1 MYSHTWQK
9 HTLHP
14 HRTPTILF
22 VFFSIFTIMLAAC
35 GGSSAAPA
43 NGGTTLATKQV
54 LAFPNVGTADIGF
67 FDPAT
72 GPDLN
77 SGLAINMIYS
87 GLVRSDKSLN
97 VIPDQ
102 ATWRISDDKKTYT
115 FSIKPG
121 ITFSDGTPVTA
132 QTYAYTWT
140 RALLPE
146 ITSPIASFFEASIV
160 GSDAVTNGKSK
171 TLSGVRA
178 IDDHTLQVTLKQPT
192 PYFLEEL
199 TTSIFFALN
208 SKLISQYGQKNW
220 TQHAEG
226 AGVGTGPF
234 MVKAWNR
241 NAQMVLVP
249 NPHYY
254 GNKTRLTEV
263 DMSFVKDNSTAF
275 KAYRAGQYAFVW
287 NLTPE
292 DQVQAKSLQGFMR
305 MSLLQTDLM
314 FFDSSRSPFNNVAVR
329 QAFAYAIDKQTLVH
343 AVLKDS
349 AAAAQTI
356 IPPGMPGYQPNF
368 AGLPFDAAKAKSLFQ
383 SVYPDASKA
392 PAFTFTYGSSQVT
405 PNEAAVLQQMWQTAL
420 GVQVKLRSVE
430 LTAYNTETSG
440 NRANHTIQFGFTQWG
455 ADFPD
460 PYDWL
465 TLNLTS
471 NAPNNNGSWNNPTF
485 DQTVAKAETLTG
497 NERIALYNEAEKTA
511 ITDVGWLPIDH
522 QAIAAVI
529 PSWVHGVSLNANGL
543 YFDNWSDVYL
553 LQH

>member
-1 MYSHTWQK
+1 MPSGTWQFRIAGRA
-9 HTLHP
+9 TLF
-14 HRTPTILF
+14 L
-22 VFFSIFTIMLAAC
+22 FFSVLIILLTAC
-35 GGSSAAPA
+35 GGSSSTPSS
-43 NGGTTLATKQV
+43 GGTTLAAKQV
-54 LAFPNVGTADIGF
+54 LTFPNVGTTDIGF

-72 GPDLN
+72 GPDAN
-77 SGLAINMIYS
+77 SALAINMIYS
-87 GLVRSDKSLN
+87 GLVRTDKNLN

-115 FSIKPG
+115 FTLKPNL
-121 ITFSDGTPVTA
+121 TFSDGTPVTA
-132 QTYAYTWT
+132 QTYVYTWT

-146 ITSPIASFFEASIV
+146 VTSPIASFFEAPIA
-160 GSDAVTNGKSK
+160 GADAVANGKSK
-171 TLSGVRA
+171 TLSGVKA
-178 IDDHTLQVTLKQPT
+178 IDDHTLQVTLSQPT
-192 PYFLEEL
+192 PYFLEDL
-199 TTSIFFALN
+199 TTSVFYALN
-208 SKLISQYGQKNW
+208 QKLISQYGQKNW
-220 TQHAEG
+220 VQHAEG

-234 MVKAWNR
+234 MVKTWNH

-254 GNKTRLTEV
+254 GNKTKLTEV
-263 DMSFVKDNSTAF
+263 DMIFVKENDTAF

-292 DQVQAKSLQGFMR
+292 DQLQAKSLQGFMR

-314 FFDSSRSPFNNVAVR
+314 FFDSSRPPFNNVAIR

-349 AAAAQTI
+349 VTAAQTI

-368 AGLPFDAAKAKSLFQ
+368 AGLPFNAAKAKSLFQ
-383 SVYPDASKA
+383 SVYPDVSKA
-392 PAFTFTYGSSQVT
+392 PSFTFTYPSSQVT

-440 NRANHTIQFGFTQWG
+440 NRTNHTIQFGFTQWG

-471 NAPNNNGSWNNPTF
+471 NASNNNGSWNNPTF

-497 NERIALYNEAEKTA
+497 DARIAQYNQAEQIA
-511 ITDVGWLPIDH
+511 ITDVGWLPLDH
-522 QAIAAVI
+522 QALAAVI

-543 YFDNWSDVYL
+543 YFDDWSNVYL

>member
-1 MYSHTWQK
+1 MSAHTWRFLIASIR
-9 HTLHP
+9 HTPFLLC
-14 HRTPTILF
+14 I
-22 VFFSIFTIMLAAC
+22 SIFTILLTAC
-35 GGSSAAPA
+35 GGSASTPA
-43 NGGTTLATKQV
+43 NSGTTLASKQV
-54 LAFPNVGTADIGF
+54 LAFPNVGTTDIGF
-67 FDPAT
+67 FDPAS
-72 GPDLN
+72 GPDQN

-87 GLVRSDKSLN
+87 GLVRSDKNLN

-115 FSIKPG
+115 FTLKPN

-132 QTYAYTWT
+132 QTYVYTWT

-146 ITSPIASFFEASIV
+146 VTSPTASFFEAPIV
-160 GSDAVTNGKSK
+160 GSDAVANGKSK
-171 TLSGVRA
+171 TLSGVKA
-178 IDDHTLQVTLKQPT
+178 IDDHTLQVTLTQPT
-192 PYFLEEL
+192 PYFLEDL
-199 TTSIFFALN
+199 TTSVFYALN
-208 SKLISQYGQKNW
+208 QKLISQYGQKKW
-220 TQHAEG
+220 IQHAEG

-234 MVKAWNR
+234 MVKTWNHS
-241 NAQMVLVP
+241 AQMVLVP

-254 GNKTRLTEV
+254 GNKTKLTEV
-263 DMSFVKDNSTAF
+263 DMLFVKENDTAF

-305 MSLLQTDLM
+305 MSLLQTDLL
-314 FFDSSRSPFNNVAVR
+314 FFDSSRPPFNNVAVR
-329 QAFAYAIDKQTLVH
+329 QAFAYAIDKKTLVH

-349 AAAAQTI
+349 VTAAQTI
-356 IPPGMPGYQPNF
+356 IPPGMPGSQPNF
-368 AGLPFDAAKAKSLFQ
+368 AGLPFYAAKAKSLFQ

-392 PAFTFTYGSSQVT
+392 PSFTFTYASAQVT

-471 NAPNNNGSWNNPTF
+471 GASNNNGSWNNPAF

-497 NERIALYNEAEKTA
+497 NERIAQYNQAEQIA

-543 YFDNWSDVYL
+543 YFDDWSNVYL

>member
-1 MYSHTWQK
+1 MSSRTWQPHIT
-9 HTLHP
+9 HTP
-14 HRTPTILF
+14 QTPLLLLFISMLTILF
-22 VFFSIFTIMLAAC
+22 AAC
-35 GGSSAAPA
+35 GGSSATPA

-54 LAFPNVGTADIGF
+54 LAFPNVGISDIGVL
-67 FDPAT
+67 DPSG
-72 GPDLN
+72 GPDGN
-77 SGLAINMIYS
+77 SALAVGMIYS
-87 GLVRSDKSLN
+87 GLVRSDKNLN

-115 FSIKPG
+115 FTIKPN

-132 QTYAYTWT
+132 QTYVYTWT

-146 ITSPIASFFEASIV
+146 VTSPIASFFEAPIV
-160 GSDAVTNGKSK
+160 GSDAVANGKSK
-171 TLSGVRA
+171 TLTGVKA
-178 IDDHTLQVTLKQPT
+178 IDDHTLQVTLTQPT
-192 PYFLEEL
+192 PYFLEDL
-199 TTSIFFALN
+199 TTSVFFALN
-208 SKLISQYGQKNW
+208 QKLISQYGQKSW
-220 TQHAEG
+220 IQHAEG
-226 AGVGTGPF
+226 VGVGTGPF
-234 MVKAWNR
+234 MIKAWNH

-254 GNKTRLTEV
+254 GTKTKLTEV
-263 DMSFVKDNSTAF
+263 DMIFVKENDTAF

-314 FFDSSRSPFNNVAVR
+314 FFDSSRPPFNNVAVR

-349 AAAAQTI
+349 VTVAQTI

-368 AGLPFDAAKAKSLFQ
+368 AGLPFDAAKAKSLFK

-392 PAFTFTYGSSQVT
+392 PSFTFTYPSAQVT

-471 NAPNNNGSWNNPTF
+471 SAPNNNGSWNNPTF

-497 NERIALYNEAEKTA
+497 NDRIALYNEAEKIA
-511 ITDVGWLPIDH
+511 ITDVGWLPLDH
-522 QAIAAVI
+522 QAVAAVI
-529 PSWVHGVSLNANGL
+529 PSWVHGISLNANGL

>member
-1 MYSHTWQK
+1 MPSGTWQFRIAG
-9 HTLHP
+9 
-14 HRTPTILF
+14 RTPLF
-22 VFFSIFTIMLAAC
+22 LFFSVLAILLTAC
-35 GGSSAAPA
+35 GGSSSTPSS
-43 NGGTTLATKQV
+43 GGTTLAAKQV
-54 LAFPNVGTADIGF
+54 LTFPNVGTTDIGF

-72 GPDLN
+72 GPDAN
-77 SGLAINMIYS
+77 SALAINMIYS
-87 GLVRSDKSLN
+87 GLVRTDKNLN

-115 FSIKPG
+115 FTLKPNL
-121 ITFSDGTPVTA
+121 TFSDGTPVTA
-132 QTYAYTWT
+132 QTYVYTWT

-146 ITSPIASFFEASIV
+146 ITSPIASFFEAPIA
-160 GSDAVTNGKSK
+160 GADAVANGKSK
-171 TLSGVRA
+171 TLSGVKA
-178 IDDHTLQVTLKQPT
+178 IDDHTLQVTLSQPT
-192 PYFLEEL
+192 PYFLEDL
-199 TTSIFFALN
+199 TTSVFYALN
-208 SKLISQYGQKNW
+208 QKLISQYGQKNW
-220 TQHAEG
+220 VQHAEG

-234 MVKAWNR
+234 VVKTWNH

-254 GNKTRLTEV
+254 GNKTKLTEV
-263 DMSFVKDNSTAF
+263 DMIFVKENDTAF

-292 DQVQAKSLQGFMR
+292 DQLQAKSLQGFMR

-314 FFDSSRSPFNNVAVR
+314 FFDSSRPPFNNVAIR

-349 AAAAQTI
+349 VTAAQTI

-368 AGLPFDAAKAKSLFQ
+368 AGLPFNAAKAKSLFQ
-383 SVYPDASKA
+383 SVYPDVSKA
-392 PAFTFTYGSSQVT
+392 PSFTFTYPSSQVT

-440 NRANHTIQFGFTQWG
+440 NRTNHTIQFGFTQWG

-471 NAPNNNGSWNNPTF
+471 NASNNNGSWNNPTF
-485 DQTVAKAETLTG
+485 DQTVAKAETLSG
-497 NERIALYNEAEKTA
+497 DARIAQYNQAEQIA
-511 ITDVGWLPIDH
+511 ITDVGWLPLDH
-522 QAIAAVI
+522 QAVAAVI

-543 YFDNWSDVYL
+543 YFDDWSDVYL